1 MMKFYQM
8 PLNYFICRNLFEQFR
23 RVGNL
28 YFLFQA
34 IIQILMEC
42 IEAIQAPPVSPFTS
56 VAPLVFVVTM
66 TMLKQGYEDFKRHR
80 ADSVINQR
88 KVTKLQDGGVIEIQ
102 AQEVDIT
109 YMNCCHVLN

>member
-1 MMKFYQM
+1 
-8 PLNYFICRNLFEQFR
+8 
-23 RVGNL
+23 
-28 YFLFQA
+28 
-34 IIQILMEC
+34 MEC

-80 ADSVINQR
+80 ADRVINQR

-102 AQEVDIT
+102 AQEVLIIVYIKT
-109 YMNCCHVLN
+109 RYIKLISLKAIS

>member
-1 MMKFYQM
+1 MT
-8 PLNYFICRNLFEQFR
+8 
-23 RVGNL
+23 
-28 YFLFQA
+28 A
-34 IIQILMEC
+34 IPQ
-42 IEAIQAPPVSPFTS
+42 IQAPPVSPFTS
-56 VAPLVFVVTM
+56 VAPLVFVVSM

-109 YMNCCHVLN
+109 YMNCCHVLNFIF